1 MEYETND
8 YRYDSDNS
16 DDLNDNWIKDFEEED
31 TPYIDFYKEEVDNI
45 KIYVIY
51 VNKKNKIF
59 HIKKDNLI
67 VEDKTIPKETLI
79 KMIKHFL
86 YYNKTKY
93 NPLSILKYNIDL
105 EPDNVIKY
113 IDSCNNLNDKKI
125 APGEI
130 LEKDPN
136 KNFNFLNEIKSIK
149 DIYWED
155 TISMF
160 KNLNA
165 LYFIFYEKVPTKKM
179 NLTKKIKINHKKNKK
194 FTRRARITMDSDS
207 DPETEPDTEHDT
219 NLMLT

>member
-8 YRYDSDNS
+8 YDSDDSDN
-16 DDLNDNWIKDFEEED
+16 LNDTWIRDFEEED
-31 TPYIDFYKEEVDNI
+31 TPYIDFYKEEVDNV

-59 HIKKDNLI
+59 HIKKDNMI
-67 VEDKTIPKETLI
+67 VQDKTISKETLI

-113 IDSCNNLNDKKI
+113 IDSCNNLDNKKN

-130 LEKDPN
+130 LKKDPEN
-136 KNFNFLNEIKSIK
+136 NFNFLTEIKSIK

-165 LYFIFYEKVPTKKM
+165 MYFIFYEKVPKKKV
-179 NLTKKIKINHKKNKK
+179 NLTKKIRINNKKIKK
-194 FTRRARITMDSDS
+194 FTRRARVSENDSDS
-207 DPETEPDTEHDT
+207 DIDRDDV
-219 NLMLT
+219 

>member
-8 YRYDSDNS
+8 YDSDDSDN
-16 DDLNDNWIKDFEEED
+16 LNDNWIRDFEEED
-31 TPYIDFYKEEVDNI
+31 TPYIDFYKEEVDNV

-59 HIKKDNLI
+59 HVKKDNMI
-67 VEDKTIPKETLI
+67 VQDKTISKETLI

-113 IDSCNNLNDKKI
+113 IDSCDNLNDKKN

-130 LEKDPN
+130 LKKDPEN
-136 KNFNFLNEIKSIK
+136 NFNFLTEIKSIK

-165 LYFIFYEKVPTKKM
+165 MYFIFYEKVPKKKV
-179 NLTKKIKINHKKNKK
+179 NLTKKIRINNKKIKK
-194 FTRRARITMDSDS
+194 FTRRARVSENDSDS
-207 DPETEPDTEHDT
+207 DSDRDDV
-219 NLMLT
+219 

>member
-8 YRYDSDNS
+8 YNEYDSDDS
-16 DDLNDNWIKDFEEED
+16 DNLNDNWIKDFEEED
-31 TPYIDFYKEEVDNI
+31 TPYIDFYKEEVDNV

-59 HIKKDNLI
+59 HVKKDNMI
-67 VEDKTIPKETLI
+67 VQDKTISKETLI

-113 IDSCNNLNDKKI
+113 IDSCNDLNDKKN

-130 LEKDPN
+130 LKKDPEN
-136 KNFNFLNEIKSIK
+136 NFNFLTEIKSIK

-165 LYFIFYEKVPTKKM
+165 MYFIFYEKVPKKKV
-179 NLTKKIKINHKKNKK
+179 NLTKKIRINNKKNKK
-194 FTRRARITMDSDS
+194 FTRRARISENDSDS
-207 DPETEPDTEHDT
+207 DSDRDDV
-219 NLMLT
+219 

>member
-1 MEYETND
+1 
-8 YRYDSDNS
+8 
-16 DDLNDNWIKDFEEED
+16 
-31 TPYIDFYKEEVDNI
+31 
-45 KIYVIY
+45 
-51 VNKKNKIF
+51 
-59 HIKKDNLI
+59 
-67 VEDKTIPKETLI
+67 
-79 KMIKHFL
+79 MIKHFL

-113 IDSCNNLNDKKI
+113 IDSCNNFDDKKN

-136 KNFNFLNEIKSIK
+136 KNFNFLKEIKSIK

-165 LYFIFYEKVPTKKM
+165 LYFIFYEKVPTKKV

-194 FTRRARITMDSDS
+194 FTRRARKTMDSDS
-207 DPETEPDTEHDT
+207 DSDVE
-219 NLMLT
+219 

>member
-8 YRYDSDNS
+8 YNEYDSDDS
-16 DDLNDNWIKDFEEED
+16 DNLNDNWIKDFEEED
-31 TPYIDFYKEEVDNI
+31 TPYIDFYKEEVDNV

-59 HIKKDNLI
+59 HVKKDNMI
-67 VEDKTIPKETLI
+67 VQDKTISKETLI

-113 IDSCNNLNDKKI
+113 IDSCNNLDDKKN

-130 LEKDPN
+130 LKKDPEN
-136 KNFNFLNEIKSIK
+136 NFNFLTEIKSIK

-165 LYFIFYEKVPTKKM
+165 MYFIFYEKVPKKKV
-179 NLTKKIKINHKKNKK
+179 NLTKKIRINNKKIKK
-194 FTRRARITMDSDS
+194 FTRRARVSENDSDS
-207 DPETEPDTEHDT
+207 DSDSDRDDV
-219 NLMLT
+219 

>member
-8 YRYDSDNS
+8 YNEYDSDDS
-16 DDLNDNWIKDFEEED
+16 DNLNDNWIKDFEEED
-31 TPYIDFYKEEVDNI
+31 TPYIDFYKEEVDNV

-59 HIKKDNLI
+59 HIKKDNMI
-67 VEDKTIPKETLI
+67 VQDKTISKETLI

-113 IDSCNNLNDKKI
+113 IDSCNDLNDKKT

-130 LEKDPN
+130 LKKDPEN
-136 KNFNFLNEIKSIK
+136 NFNFLTEIKSIK

-165 LYFIFYEKVPTKKM
+165 MYFIFYEKVPKKKV
-179 NLTKKIKINHKKNKK
+179 NLTKKIRINNKKNKK
-194 FTRRARITMDSDS
+194 FTRRARVSGNDSDS
-207 DPETEPDTEHDT
+207 DSDSDRDDV
-219 NLMLT
+219 

>member
-1 MEYETND
+1 
-8 YRYDSDNS
+8 
-16 DDLNDNWIKDFEEED
+16 
-31 TPYIDFYKEEVDNI
+31 
-45 KIYVIY
+45 
-51 VNKKNKIF
+51 
-59 HIKKDNLI
+59 
-67 VEDKTIPKETLI
+67 
-79 KMIKHFL
+79 MIKHFL

-113 IDSCNNLNDKKI
+113 IDSCNNLDDKKN

-136 KNFNFLNEIKSIK
+136 KNFNFLKEIKSIK

-165 LYFIFYEKVPTKKM
+165 LYFIFYEKVPTKKV

-194 FTRRARITMDSDS
+194 FTRRARKTTDSDS
-207 DPETEPDTEHDT
+207 DSDSDVE
-219 NLMLT
+219 